1 MHPGQSELAAKVK
14 AEEFLSIS
22 FREISEL
29 IDRIISGQGSKE
41 KNLVAL
47 KNNIRSRI
55 FIVEAKIYP
64 SIDQKGKERI
74 RGFEVEHAGM
84 LQMLDKIRFYYEKNM
99 TDKVIDRLT
108 SLKKFIQIH
117 NDLETRFIKNLD
129 ANRIQPGTNELE
141 PSALNYIPPEDWK
154 PEYILKG
161 KI

>member
-1 MHPGQSELAAKVK
+1 MHPGQSELAAKVN

-29 IDRIISGQGSKE
+29 IDRIISSKNITE
-41 KNLVAL
+41 ENLLAL
-47 KNNIRSRI
+47 KNKIRARI
-55 FIVEAKIYP
+55 FVVEIKIYP
-64 SIDQKGKERI
+64 YIDQKGKERI

-84 LQMLDKIRFYYEKNM
+84 LQMLDKIRLYYERNM

-117 NDLETRFIKNLD
+117 NDLETGFIKNLD
-129 ANRIQPGTNELE
+129 ANGTQPGANELE
-141 PSALNYIPPEDWK
+141 PSTLNYIPPEDWK
-154 PEYILKG
+154 PEFILKG